1 MSTDNILRSYGDTQ
15 IKADILGLIEILTA
29 RETWFLNNLDKTVAI
44 NVVHITLTDTL
55 ETPQSNAIGEGADFS
70 AKARTST
77 SRLTNIVEK
86 IAVPFK
92 VDRTQQLVQ
101 HYYQVNELERQTM
114 KGLQEWGN
122 SAEFDLVRS
131 TLVSGI
137 SGTTPK
143 MSGVLEAISKSTNF
157 TAHNSGTVFS
167 TSILN
172 GLMKDNTDNS
182 NGDVSTDLFVGSFL
196 RNAIDQFTQK
206 SNTLVTVEATTIMN
220 TVDVYTTSFGRLA
233 IHYHRYIQQSGDATG
248 RVLAVRPEK
257 LKVSYLRRPFV
268 DTDLQR
274 AGDYDFRA
282 VIGDLTLEVRN
293 QDSNWYANGFDI
305 D

>member
-1 MSTDNILRSYGDTQ
+1 MATDNVLRSYGDNQ
-15 IKADILGLIEILTA
+15 IKTDILGLVEILTA

-55 ETPQSNAIGEGADFS
+55 ETPASNAVAEGADYTT
-70 AKARTST
+70 KARTTT

-101 HYYQVNELERQTM
+101 HYYNQNELERQTM
-114 KGLQEWGN
+114 KALAEWGN

-143 MSGVLEAISKSTNF
+143 MSGILEAISKSTN
-157 TAHNSGTVFS
+157 TSAHNSGTVFS

-172 GLMKDNTDNS
+172 GLMKDNADNS

-206 SNTLVTVEATTIMN
+206 SNTLVTVDATTIQN
-220 TVDVYTTSFGRLA
+220 TVDIYTTSFGRLA
-233 IHYHRYIQQSGDATG
+233 IHYHRYVQQSSDATG

-257 LKVSYLRRPFV
+257 LKVAYLRRPFV
-268 DTDLQR
+268 DTTLQR

-282 VIGDLTLEVRN
+282 VVGDLTLETRN
-293 QDSNWYANGFDI
+293 QDSNFFYTGFDK